1 MLTLFKPLF
10 RQSFASS
17 GIYLLII
24 ALSLAISATT
34 ALKFSNDQV
43 KQAVTLQ
50 AAKMQAADLQ
60 LSDTDPIDQQW
71 IKQANDLKLKQS
83 HVTIFGSMAFTQDQF
98 VMVNVKAIDT
108 AFPLRGELRIA
119 PKQALQSGGVW
130 LSKRAQEL
138 LKLNLGD
145 SVQIANGQ
153 FKVTGIIEH
162 DSNQELGFSA
172 FSPTVIISQADVA
185 KTGAIQVGSRIEYRL
200 LMAGDAE
207 SIATYQQFFKT
218 FKAQEKQNVN
228 PKIAQ
233 NSDADSALS
242 ASSANALTENTLTE
256 KQPATH
262 SQTDQSIQ
270 DQQNADN
277 ELDAQ
282 SNLRLRN
289 ADEGNSRLLKPIE
302 NLDTF
307 LQLANILT
315 ILLCGLAIALTSQR
329 YVQQNQDHIALM
341 RCMGATKRQ
350 IFQTYLGL
358 LSVVILI
365 AIVIGSILG
374 LILGYSLLQL
384 MLQMIPNLELQFS
397 MLQMLVGPL
406 PIAIFTSAIVLIGFI
421 LPSLWQLL
429 NTPPIRVIRQQEK
442 SARSMLWMMATGL
455 VSLIIF
461 SLVLTENLILTALV
475 MGAVIVLTGLLYAV
489 VWMILKTLKS
499 MKNRLSA
506 YIRTPSQTALQITA
520 LALGLSLIT
529 VLAVL
534 RTDLLE
540 RWQQQLPEGTPNQFI
555 YGLPPFELEAFKQQL
570 AQQHWKSTPLYPNV
584 KGRLLAKNGQ
594 AFPAQLVKTNNSLR
608 RELNLTQA
616 DHYPQDNIIVAGE
629 AQLTQIGQVSVEAKL
644 AEELG
649 IKIGDRLTFSLPE
662 GNLDAQVVNLRT
674 VEWQSF
680 SPNFFFI
687 FTPKTL
693 DENAGSYLGSF
704 YVPPSEKIKMVN
716 LIQQFSNTVFIDVS
730 LIFDEIKNLVSVLV
744 KIITVL
750 AVLVSLSGF
759 LVLIACINLLMD
771 ERKKEVALLRSFGSS
786 KRQLKNMM
794 SFEIGFIGLL
804 AGIVSCFFAEV
815 ISAVASYR
823 MEMVMQLHWEIWLIL
838 PISMAVLCALIG
850 RYRLSYLSEI
860 PPLQSLR
867 ELN

>member
-1 MLTLFKPLF
+1 MFTLFKPLF
-10 RQSFASS
+10 RQSFATS

-43 KQAVTLQ
+43 QQAVTLQ
-50 AAKMQAADLQ
+50 AAKMQAADLV
-60 LSDTDPIDQQW
+60 LSDNYPIEQQW
-71 IKQANDLKLKQS
+71 LKQADQLKLKQS
-83 HVTIFGSMAFTQDQF
+83 QVTMFGSMASTHDQF
-98 VMVNVKAIDT
+98 VMVNVKAIDQ
-108 AFPLRGELRIA
+108 AFPLRGELRVLPNQKLPI
-119 PKQALQSGGVW
+119 GGIW

-138 LKLNLGD
+138 LKLKVGD
-145 SVQIANGQ
+145 SVQIADGQ
-153 FKVTGIIEH
+153 FKVAGIIEH

-185 KTGAIQVGSRIEYRL
+185 KTNAVQIGSRIEYRL
-200 LMAGDAE
+200 LMAGDSQAVAE
-207 SIATYQQFFKT
+207 YQRV
-218 FKAQEKQNVN
+218 FKAFKEQEKSNHT
-228 PKIAQ
+228 K
-233 NSDADSALS
+233 DSV
-242 ASSANALTENTLTE
+242 
-256 KQPATH
+256 KQPKQNPATQQNDH
-262 SQTDQSIQ
+262 QLSDQSGNQQSNSAQTDQSTQ
-270 DQQNADN
+270 AMQNAESDL
-277 ELDAQ
+277 EDQ
-282 SNLRLRN
+282 TSLRLRN
-289 ADEGNSRLLKPIE
+289 ANDGNSRLLKPIE
-302 NLDTF
+302 NLDIF

-341 RCMGATKRQ
+341 RCMGATKQQ

-358 LSVVILI
+358 LVVVILI

-374 LILGYSLLQL
+374 LVLGYSLLQL
-384 MLQMIPNLELQFS
+384 MLQMIPNLELSFS
-397 MLQMLVGPL
+397 AFEMLLGPL

-421 LPSLWQLL
+421 FPSLWQLL
-429 NTPPIRVIRQQEK
+429 STPPIRVIRQQEK
-442 SARSMLWMMATGL
+442 SARSIVWMMSAGL

-461 SLVLTENLILTALV
+461 SLVLTENVILTTLV
-475 MGAVIVLTGLLYAV
+475 MGSVIVLTGLLFSI
-489 VWMILKTLKS
+489 VWLILKTLKS
-499 MKNRLSA
+499 MRNQLSA
-506 YIRTPSQTALQITA
+506 YVRTPSQTALQITA

-555 YGLPPFELEAFKQQL
+555 YGLPPFELDAFKQQL
-570 AQQHWKSTPLYPNV
+570 EQQHWKSTPLYPNV
-584 KGRLLAKNGQ
+584 KGRLIAKNDQ
-594 AFPAQLVKTNNSLR
+594 AFSADLVKQSNSLR
-608 RELNLTQA
+608 RELNLTQT
-616 DHYPQDNIIVAGE
+616 DQYPSDNVIIAGDTK
-629 AQLTQIGQVSVEAKL
+629 LTQVGQVSVEAKL
-644 AEELG
+644 AGELG
-649 IKIGDRLTFSLPE
+649 IKIGDHLTFSLPE
-662 GNLDAQVVNLRT
+662 GRLQAQVVNLRT

-687 FTPKTL
+687 FAPNTL
-693 DENAGSYLGSF
+693 DVNAGSYLGSF
-704 YVPPSEKIKMVN
+704 YVPPAEKVKMVG

-730 LIFDEIKNLVSVLV
+730 LIFDEIKRLVTVLV
-744 KIITVL
+744 QIITVL

-771 ERKKEVALLRSFGSS
+771 ERKREVALMRSFGSS

-794 SFEIGFIGLL
+794 SLEIGFIGLL

-815 ISAVASYR
+815 ISGIASYR
-823 MEMVMQLHWEIWLIL
+823 MDMIVQLHWEIWVIL
-838 PISMAVLCALIG
+838 PVLMALLCALIG

>member
-1 MLTLFKPLF
+1 MFTLFKPLF

-43 KQAVTLQ
+43 QQAVTLQ
-50 AAKMQAADLQ
+50 AAKMQAADLV
-60 LSDTDPIDQQW
+60 LSDNYPIEQRW
-71 IKQANDLKLKQS
+71 LKQADELKLKQS
-83 HVTIFGSMAFTQDQF
+83 HVTMFGSMASTHDQF
-98 VMVNVKAIDT
+98 VMVNVKAIDP
-108 AFPLRGELRIA
+108 AFPLRGELRIS
-119 PKQALQSGGVW
+119 PKQQLQSGGIW

-138 LKLNLGD
+138 LKLNIGD
-145 SVQIANGQ
+145 TVQIADGE

-162 DSNQELGFSA
+162 DSNQEIGFSA
-172 FSPTVIISQADVA
+172 FSPTVIIAQTDVA
-185 KTGAIQVGSRIEYRL
+185 KTNAIQVGSRIEYRL
-200 LMAGDAE
+200 LMSGDSQA
-207 SIATYQQFFKT
+207 IATYQQE
-218 FKAQEKQNVN
+218 FKAFKQQDKQNS
-228 PKIAQ
+228 AQ
-233 NSDADSALS
+233 QFRQ
-242 ASSANALTENTLTE
+242 ENI
-256 KQPATH
+256 QQQAI
-262 SQTDQSIQ
+262 QTDQATRAVQ
-270 DQQNADN
+270 RAETDLEDQSS
-277 ELDAQ
+277 LKLRDA
-282 SNLRLRN
+282 N
-289 ADEGNSRLLKPIE
+289 EGNSRLLKPIE

-341 RCMGATKRQ
+341 RCMGATKAQ
-350 IFQTYLGL
+350 ILQTYLAL
-358 LSVVILI
+358 LTVVILI
-365 AIVIGSILG
+365 AMVIGSALG
-374 LILGYSLLQL
+374 LGLGYSLLQL
-384 MLQMIPNLELQFS
+384 MLEMIPNLEIQFS
-397 MLQMLVGPL
+397 MWQMLLGPL
-406 PIAIFTSAIVLIGFI
+406 PIAIFTSAIVLFGFI

-429 NTPPIRVIRQQEK
+429 NTSPIRVIRQQEK
-442 SARSMLWMMATGL
+442 SARSMFWMLSTGL
-455 VSLIIF
+455 LSLIIF
-461 SLVLTENLILTALV
+461 SLVLTENITLTALI
-475 MGAVIVLTGLLYAV
+475 MGSVIGLSALLFTV
-489 VWMILKTLKS
+489 VWGILKLLKA

-540 RWQQQLPEGTPNQFI
+540 RWQQQIPEGTPNQFI

-570 AQQHWKSTPLYPNV
+570 TEHHWKSTPLYPNV

-594 AFPAQLVKTNNSLR
+594 AFSQELVKKNNSLR

-616 DHYPQDNIIVAGE
+616 DHYPADNVIVSGDRK
-629 AQLTQIGQVSVEAKL
+629 LTQIGQVSVEAKL
-644 AEELG
+644 AEELD
-649 IKIGDRLTFSLPE
+649 IKIGDQLTFSLPE
-662 GNLDAQVVNLRT
+662 GNLEAKVVNLRT

-687 FTPKTL
+687 FTPNTL

-704 YVPPSEKIKMVN
+704 YVPATEKAKMVS

-730 LIFDEIKNLVSVLV
+730 LIFDEIKRLVSVLV
-744 KIITVL
+744 QIITVL

-771 ERKKEVALLRSFGSS
+771 ERKREVALLRSFGSS

-794 SFEIGFIGLL
+794 SWEIGFIGLL

-815 ISAVASYR
+815 ISAIASYR
-823 MEMVMQLHWEIWLIL
+823 MDMPVQLHWEIWLIL
-838 PISMAVLCALIG
+838 PIVMAILCALIG